1 MSSLLTNTSAM
12 TALAAL
18 TQTQANLTKT
28 QNEVATGLRI
38 SDASDN
44 PAYWSIA
51 TKMRSDTGALGAVSD
66 ALSTSSAMVATMSS
80 ALKSAITVVNAIKD
94 DLVTASN
101 PGADLAKIQTDIG
114 AQQALLVSIGSSAIF
129 NGQNYLQT
137 TGGTAQLVTSYDSTN
152 GVSFLSVDTSST
164 ALFDATTG
172 ATSGILGAS
181 GANFTTASILTLDIS
196 SATAGDLANMLLDVE
211 SAIGSMTTAAS
222 TFGAT
227 TTNLST
233 QQAFISNLTDSL
245 TTGVGAL
252 VDANMNEAA
261 TKLAA
266 LQVQQQL
273 GVQALSISNS
283 NAQLILQVFRYA
295 VRGLRRA
302 ASCKDA
308 AFVVTLG
315 QAWRLRLAVTDP
327 C

>member
-18 TQTQANLTKT
+18 TQTQSDLNQT

-38 SDASDN
+38 SSASEN

-51 TKMRSDTGALGAVSD
+51 TKMRSNVGALGAVSD

-80 ALKSAITVVNAIKD
+80 ALNATISVVNAIKN

-101 PGADLAKIQTDIG
+101 PGAALPKIQTDIA
-114 AQQALLVSIGSSAIF
+114 AQQALLVSIGASANF
-129 NGQNYLQT
+129 NGQNYLET
-137 TGGTAQLVTSYDSTN
+137 TGGTVQLVTSYDSTN
-152 GVSFLSVDTSST
+152 GVSFLSLDTSKT

-172 ATSGILGAS
+172 ATSGILGQS
-181 GANFTTASILTLDIS
+181 GANFTTASILTLNITTATSGDI
-196 SATAGDLANMLLDVE
+196 ANMLKDVE
-211 SAIGSMTTAAS
+211 SAISSLTTAAS
-222 TFGAT
+222 TLGAT
-227 TTNLST
+227 TTNLMT
-233 QQAFISNLTDSL
+233 QQTFISNLSDSL

-283 NAQLILQVFRYA
+283 NAQLILKLFQ
-295 VRGLRRA
+295 
-302 ASCKDA
+302 
-308 AFVVTLG
+308 
-315 QAWRLRLAVTDP
+315 
-327 C
+327 